1 MTQAEKNKEFQ
12 RITGEMLEL
21 YSSKNELY
29 GDSFNQLMHEL
40 GLIAGLV
47 PLDNKLRRVK
57 SIVKGKEVKFES
69 LEDSLMDLANYSI
82 LMLIHLKELEQLK
95 FSTKIDG
102 NVPATL
108 GDKGSVQGTIFDPI
122 EQQKDVYDYM
132 TINVPDLTLTK
143 QPDPCKTCT
152 RINMPWNSTVHP
164 CSGCPHYKEVGY
176 EVYCS
181 TTGGTDERK

>member
-1 MTQAEKNKEFQ
+1 MTQTEKNKEFQ

-40 GLIAGLV
+40 GLIAGVV

-82 LMLIHLKELEQLK
+82 LMLIHLKELEQAK
-95 FSTKIDG
+95 TKE
-102 NVPATL
+102 
-108 GDKGSVQGTIFDPI
+108 SFDPT
-122 EQQKDVYDYM
+122 EHQKDVYDYM
-132 TINVPDLTLTK
+132 TINVPGGLDITASK
-143 QPDPCKTCT
+143 QFDPCKTCG
-152 RINMPWNSTVHP
+152 RINMPWNSTIHP
-164 CSGCPHYKEVGY
+164 CSGCPHFKEFGY

>member
-40 GLIAGLV
+40 GLIAGVV

-57 SIVKGKEVKFES
+57 SIVKGTEVKFES

-82 LMLIHLKELEQLK
+82 LMLIHLKELEQAK
-95 FSTKIDG
+95 TT
-102 NVPATL
+102 AT
-108 GDKGSVQGTIFDPI
+108 TIETVENREYISDQTITMPNPI
-122 EQQKDVYDYM
+122 IVESY
-132 TINVPDLTLTK
+132 
-143 QPDPCKTCT
+143 DPCKTCT

-164 CSGCPHYKEVGY
+164 CSGCPHYKGIDY
-176 EVYCS
+176 KVYCS

>member
-40 GLIAGLV
+40 GLIAGVV

-57 SIVKGKEVKFES
+57 SIVKGTEVKFES
-69 LEDSLMDLANYSI
+69 LEDSLMDLASYSI
-82 LMLIHLKELEQLK
+82 LMLIHLKELEQQK
-95 FSTKIDG
+95 TEESF
-102 NVPATL
+102 N
-108 GDKGSVQGTIFDPI
+108 SV
-122 EQQKDVYDYM
+122 EHQKDVYDYM
-132 TINVPDLTLTK
+132 TINVPNLTMV
-143 QPDPCKTCT
+143 QPTDPCKTCT
-152 RINMPWNSTVHP
+152 RLNMPWNSTVHP
-164 CSGCPHYKEVGY
+164 CSGCPHYKGADY
-176 EVYCS
+176 TVYCS

>member
-40 GLIAGLV
+40 GLIAGVV

-57 SIVKGKEVKFES
+57 SIVKGTEVKFES

-82 LMLIHLKELEQLK
+82 LMLIHLKELEQAK
-95 FSTKIDG
+95 TT
-102 NVPATL
+102 AT
-108 GDKGSVQGTIFDPI
+108 TIETIEDRQYISDQTITMPNPI
-122 EQQKDVYDYM
+122 IVESY
-132 TINVPDLTLTK
+132 
-143 QPDPCKTCT
+143 DPCKNCT
-152 RINMPWNSTVHP
+152 KLNMSWHSITNP
-164 CSGCPHYKEVGY
+164 CYGCPHYKGERY
-176 EVYCS
+176 EVYCYA
-181 TTGGTDERK
+181 TGGTDERK

>member
-40 GLIAGLV
+40 GLIAGVV

-57 SIVKGKEVKFES
+57 SIVKGTEVKFES

-82 LMLIHLKELEQLK
+82 LMLIHLKELEQQK
-95 FSTKIDG
+95 TEESF
-102 NVPATL
+102 NPV
-108 GDKGSVQGTIFDPI
+108 
-122 EQQKDVYDYM
+122 EHQKDVYDYM
-132 TINVPDLTLTK
+132 TINVPNLTMINPT
-143 QPDPCKTCT
+143 DPCKTCT
-152 RINMPWNSTVHP
+152 RLNMPWNSTVHP
-164 CSGCPHYKEVGY
+164 CSGCPHYKGERY

>member
-12 RITGEMLEL
+12 RITGEMLKL

-40 GLIAGLV
+40 GLIAGVV

-57 SIVKGKEVKFES
+57 SIVKGTEVKFES

-82 LMLIHLKELEQLK
+82 LMLIHLKELEQQK
-95 FSTKIDG
+95 TKE
-102 NVPATL
+102 
-108 GDKGSVQGTIFDPI
+108 SFDPV
-122 EQQKDVYDYM
+122 EHQKDVYDYM
-132 TINVPDLTLTK
+132 TINVPNVPDLTLIN

-152 RINMPWNSTVHP
+152 RINMSWNSTVHP
-164 CSGCPHYKEVGY
+164 CSGCPHYKGVGY

>member
-40 GLIAGLV
+40 GLIAGVV

-57 SIVKGKEVKFES
+57 SIVKGTEVKFES

-82 LMLIHLKELEQLK
+82 LMLIHLKELEQAK
-95 FSTKIDG
+95 T
-102 NVPATL
+102 VVT
-108 GDKGSVQGTIFDPI
+108 TIETVENKQYISDQTITMPNPI
-122 EQQKDVYDYM
+122 IVESY
-132 TINVPDLTLTK
+132 
-143 QPDPCKTCT
+143 DPCKNCT
-152 RINMPWNSTVHP
+152 KLNMSWHSITNP
-164 CSGCPHYKEVGY
+164 CHGCPHYKGECY

>member
-1 MTQAEKNKEFQ
+1 MTQIEKNKEFQ

-40 GLIAGLV
+40 GLIAGVV

-57 SIVKGKEVKFES
+57 SIIKGKEVKFES

-82 LMLIHLKELEQLK
+82 LMLIHLKELKQQKSEE
-95 FSTKIDG
+95 SSI
-102 NVPATL
+102 
-108 GDKGSVQGTIFDPI
+108 PI
-122 EQQKDVYDYM
+122 EHQKDVYDYM
-132 TINVPDLTLTK
+132 TINVPNPTLIT
-143 QPDPCKTCT
+143 QTDPCKTCA
-152 RINMPWNSTVHP
+152 RINMPWNSTIHP
-164 CSGCPHYKEVGY
+164 CSGCPHFKEVGY